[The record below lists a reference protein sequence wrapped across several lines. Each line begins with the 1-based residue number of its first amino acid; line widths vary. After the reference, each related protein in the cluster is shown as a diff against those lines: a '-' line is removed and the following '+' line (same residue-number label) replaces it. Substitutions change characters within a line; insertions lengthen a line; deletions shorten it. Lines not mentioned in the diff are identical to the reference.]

1 MAATYLKNISFH
13 RKVYVIGK
21 TGLYSIT
28 DKFQFRDLV
37 PDYYIDTLGDL
48 FPHLQKYKSLSGK

>member
-28 DKFQFRDLV
+28 DKYSV
-37 PDYYIDTLGDL
+37 
-48 FPHLQKYKSLSGK
+48 